1 MRVVDKALEL
11 IRFPKAR
18 FVFLSNRGFYDRM
31 EDRKYLELRYKMIAG
46 KNLNLDDPRS
56 FDDKLQWLKLYDH
69 NPFYSSIV
77 DKYEAKKYISER
89 VGEEYVPKI
98 LGLWNDYSDIDFSS
112 LPSSFVLKCTHD
124 SGGVVICKDKNNFD
138 YSRAKRIIDG
148 SMKKDFYLQKRE
160 WPYKNVKHRI
170 IAEEFLSDDS
180 GEDEGLIDYKFLCFN
195 GEPKVMYIAN
205 DIKDDSHEDF
215 FDMDFNHLPLQM
227 GYPMASVCPKKP
239 KSFEKMKEMAKI
251 LSKDFLHIRVDFFE
265 IDGKPYV
272 GELTFYQNEGITLT
286 TPPEWD
292 ERLASW
298 IDLDLV
304 KRSNV

>member
-1 MRVVDKALEL
+1 
-11 IRFPKAR
+11 
-18 FVFLSNRGFYDRM
+18 
-31 EDRKYLELRYKMIAG
+31 
-46 KNLNLDDPRS
+46 
-56 FDDKLQWLKLYDH
+56 
-69 NPFYSSIV
+69 
-77 DKYEAKKYISER
+77 
-89 VGEEYVPKI
+89 
-98 LGLWNDYSDIDFSS
+98 
-112 LPSSFVLKCTHD
+112 
-124 SGGVVICKDKNNFD
+124 
-138 YSRAKRIIDG
+138 
-148 SMKKDFYLQKRE
+148 
-160 WPYKNVKHRI
+160 
-170 IAEEFLSDDS
+170 
-180 GEDEGLIDYKFLCFN
+180 
-195 GEPKVMYIAN
+195 MYIAN

-215 FDMDFNHLPLQM
+215 FDMDFNHLPLRM